1 METTQQENIQ
11 EIAQENNGA
20 VVADKTVRVNQI
32 VPPKEVLDEIEEM
45 ELRYRES
52 LIRRANESV

>member
-20 VVADKTVRVNQI
+20 AVADKTARVNQI
-32 VPPKEVLDEIEEM
+32 VPPKEALDEIEEM

-52 LIRRANESV
+52 LI

>member
-20 VVADKTVRVNQI
+20 AAADKTARVNQI
-32 VPPKEVLDEIEEM
+32 VPPKEVWDEIEEM
-45 ELRYRES
+45 ELQYRES
-52 LIRRANESV
+52 LMRRANEPV

>member
-1 METTQQENIQ
+1 METTRQENIQ

-20 VVADKTVRVNQI
+20 AVADKTARVNQI

-45 ELRYRES
+45 ELQYRES
-52 LIRRANESV
+52 LIRRVNEPV

>member
-20 VVADKTVRVNQI
+20 AVADKTARVNQI

-52 LIRRANESV
+52 LIRRANEPV

>member
-20 VVADKTVRVNQI
+20 AVADKTTRVNQI

>member
-1 METTQQENIQ
+1 METTQQENTQ

-20 VVADKTVRVNQI
+20 AVADKTARVNQV

-45 ELRYRES
+45 ELLYRES
-52 LIRRANESV
+52 LMRRANEPV

>member
-1 METTQQENIQ
+1 METTQQEN
-11 EIAQENNGA
+11 NGA
-20 VVADKTVRVNQI
+20 AAADKTVRVNQI

>member
-20 VVADKTVRVNQI
+20 ATADKTVRVNQI